1 MAIEENYLNINLAS
15 AYEYTSKL
23 HKKLDGVGPVDN
35 RLHRL
40 APPLPPPKKINK
52 SYIRHATPDT

>member
-40 APPLPPPKKINK
+40 APPLPPPKENK
-52 SYIRHATPDT
+52 